1 MATSKICARM
11 EQQQRRQYVADAHR
25 AQSGVMMFIQ
35 LLGRPMEARLPLHL
49 GTKLRAFGMLGRV
62 FPAGFKSFSGLPD
75 SSSPPQS
82 CAPAWARPT
91 AAAAAALPFAR

>member
-1 MATSKICARM
+1 
-11 EQQQRRQYVADAHR
+11 
-25 AQSGVMMFIQ
+25 MMFIQ

-91 AAAAAALPFAR
+91 AAAAGALPFAR